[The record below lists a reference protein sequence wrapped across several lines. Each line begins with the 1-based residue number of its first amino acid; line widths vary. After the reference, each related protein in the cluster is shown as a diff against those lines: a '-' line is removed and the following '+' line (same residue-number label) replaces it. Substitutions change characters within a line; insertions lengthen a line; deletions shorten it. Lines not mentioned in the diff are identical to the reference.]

1 MRFFKPFI
9 IATALFSAASVFA
22 EDAYQDTLS
31 HEEVHLRHSNSGS
44 NASAG
49 DKADL
54 SKIGSDSYRNVSEHK
69 EQVHG
74 SASPASSGANAN
86 SSSHIDPGYGTEAVS
101 GDA

>member
-22 EDAYQDTLS
+22 EDAYQNTLS
-31 HEEVHLRHSNSGS
+31 HEDIHLRHSDSGS
-44 NASAG
+44 NASGA

-54 SKIGSDSYRNVSEHK
+54 SKIGSGSYRNMPEHK
-69 EQVHG
+69 EQAHG
-74 SASPASSGANAN
+74 SASPAASDANDK
-86 SSSHIDPGYGTEAVS
+86 SSSHIDAGYGTEAVA